1 MKKYM
6 IFMSEKEIVFID
18 SKQFFKYS
26 LKTENLSENVLKDEF
41 KYLSQEFQVKQLK
54 SVKKREFID
63 TII

>member
-26 LKTENLSENVLKDEF
+26 LKTENLSENVLKDKF
-41 KYLSQEFQVKQLK
+41 KYLSQEFQVKQ
-54 SVKKREFID
+54 
-63 TII
+63 

>member
-54 SVKKREFID
+54 SVKKKGIY
-63 TII
+63 

>member
-6 IFMSEKEIVFID
+6 IFMSEKETVFID

-54 SVKKREFID
+54 SVKKREFIH